1 MPISRVFVR
10 SCALALLCA
19 AALGGCGKAPA
30 PPAGKAAGAQVLPG
44 TISDSMLNLDQ
55 SQAQPLLQ
63 PAPRTR
69 AAGPDTASDAADDP
83 AAAPADSP
91 PAKPEAIKPPA

>member
-1 MPISRVFVR
+1 MSLSPVFVR
-10 SCALALLCA
+10 SCVWVLLCVMP
-19 AALGGCGKAPA
+19 LGGCGKAPA

-63 PAPRTR
+63 PAPR
-69 AAGPDTASDAADDP
+69 AHSAGPEAATDAADDTVT
-83 AAAPADSP
+83 APADSP
-91 PAKPEAIKPPA
+91 TAKPEVPKPAA